1 MMLRIARDTL
11 GAALLLLAC
20 VGVLAQPAKP
30 KVPAGVDPG
39 GLAIA
44 LITHGVDYTK
54 PAVAA
59 GLARDGEG
67 DMIGADFVDGTQ
79 RPFAASN
86 ALDDMLVALA
96 PGRVIPIRVGE
107 GKHLV
112 GIELALVFLKQTA
125 TRVVVL
131 PRVLRSKT
139 DWAPFVTAAK
149 AWPSMLFI
157 VAADDIRDAPG
168 QRCETAAQLL
178 GDDTPPSALGL
189 ENVMVVASLHSRVLP
204 CIDASYAWSKPDA
217 IVAPV
222 SALREAPGH
231 ANASPRDAGEAA
243 MLAAG
248 LIPRYAK
255 ELKGAT
261 SAADA
266 KRILLSKAVK
276 LKGLDAPVLECCD
289 RPAPR

>member
-1 MMLRIARDTL
+1 MRRNMREALCVV
-11 GAALLLLAC
+11 LLLTVCA
-20 VGVLAQPAKP
+20 GATAQTVKP
-30 KVPAGVDPG
+30 KVPAGIDPG
-39 GLAIA
+39 GLGIA

-59 GLARDGEG
+59 RLARDGEG
-67 DMIGADFVDGTQ
+67 DLVGADLVDGTQ
-79 RPFAASN
+79 RPFAANN
-86 ALDDMLVALA
+86 ALDDILVALA
-96 PGRVIPIRVGE
+96 PGRVIPMRVGE
-107 GKHLV
+107 GRQL
-112 GIELALVFLKQTA
+112 GSFEPGLVFLKQTA

-131 PRVLRSKT
+131 PRALRSKA

-149 AWPSMLFI
+149 AWPSMLFLM
-157 VAADDIRDAPG
+157 AADDIRDAPG
-168 QRCETAAQLL
+168 QRCETTAQLN
-178 GDDTPPSALGL
+178 GDDMPPSALGL
-189 ENVMVVASLHSRVLP
+189 ANVMVVASLSSQSLP
-204 CIDASYAWSKPDA
+204 CIAASYAWSKPDA
-217 IVAPV
+217 IVAPA

-255 ELKGAT
+255 ELGVAT

-266 KRILLSKAVK
+266 KRILLSKATK
-276 LKGLDAPVLECCD
+276 LKGLDVPVLECCD